1 MKKARSVYVCQ
12 SCGSRHLKWIGKCP
26 DCGEWNTLVE
36 ELIVKPSSRRSG
48 SMTGAALSESKP
60 RPLFELSVKDGGRTS
75 TGMAE
80 MDRVLGGGIVDG
92 SLVLIGGD
100 PGIGKSTLVLQ
111 LCGKIADGRSV
122 LYVSGEESAR
132 QIKMRADRLGIN
144 SPSLLILTETN
155 VEHIAAQVD
164 AIKPALVVIDS
175 IQTVFTDELGA
186 APGSVGQLRESTAR
200 LMQTC
205 KSLNVPFF
213 LVGHVTKD
221 GAIAGPRVLEHM
233 VDTVLYFEG
242 DRDHYFRVL
251 RSVKNRFG
259 STHEI
264 GVFEMGESGLAEVKN
279 PSEYLV
285 SGRTE
290 PVSGSVIACTLSG
303 TRPILVELQALVT
316 PTNFGNPRRTAVG
329 FDYNRI
335 VLLSAILQKRA
346 GLMLDSEDIYVSA
359 SGGVRVDDPGS
370 DLALAAAI
378 TGSFRNIAA
387 RADTLFVGEV
397 GLGGELRHV
406 SSMNLRLKE
415 AARMGMKRAI
425 VPQISAKDKSNENY
439 GKIEV
444 ATIDHVSSLA
454 EFMQS

>member
-1 MKKARSVYVCQ
+1 MKKAKSVYVCQ
-12 SCGSRHLKWIGKCP
+12 GCGSRHLKWIGKCP

-36 ELIVKPSSRRSG
+36 ELVIKPSARRSG
-48 SMTGAALSESKP
+48 SLTSASQSESKP
-60 RPLFELSVKDGGRTS
+60 QPLLALSVKNGGRTS

-111 LCGKIADGRSV
+111 LCGKIAENHTV
-122 LYVSGEESAR
+122 LYVSGEESAN
-132 QIKMRADRLGIN
+132 QIKMRADRLGIR
-144 SPSLLILTETN
+144 SQHLLVLTETN
-155 VEHIAAQVD
+155 VELINAQVE

-175 IQTVFTDELGA
+175 IQTVYTEELVA

-200 LMQTC
+200 LMQSC
-205 KSLNVPFF
+205 KGLNVPFF
-213 LVGHVTKD
+213 LVGHVTKE

-242 DRDHYFRVL
+242 DRDHYFRIL

-259 STHEI
+259 STNEI
-264 GVFEMGESGLAEVKN
+264 GVFEMRESGLSEVSN
-279 PSEYLV
+279 PSEYLI

-346 GLMLDSEDIYVSA
+346 HLTLDSEDIYVSA
-359 SGGVRVDDPGS
+359 TGGVRVDDPGS

-378 TGSFRNIAA
+378 TGSFRNIVAA
-387 RADTLFVGEV
+387 ADTLFVGEV

-406 SSMNLRLKE
+406 SSMHLRLKE
-415 AARMGMKRAI
+415 AARMGMKRAV
-425 VPQISAKDKSNENY
+425 VPKISAKEKSRENY

-444 ATIDHVSSLA
+444 VTIDHVSQLA
-454 EFMQS
+454 DFLS

>member
-1 MKKARSVYVCQ
+1 M
-12 SCGSRHLKWIGKCP
+12 
-26 DCGEWNTLVE
+26 
-36 ELIVKPSSRRSG
+36 
-48 SMTGAALSESKP
+48 
-60 RPLFELSVKDGGRTS
+60 ELSVKNSGRMS

-111 LCGKIADGRSV
+111 LCGNIADGRSV
-122 LYVSGEESAR
+122 LYVSGEESAH
-132 QIKMRADRLGIN
+132 QLKMRADRLGIN
-144 SPSLLILTETN
+144 SHSLLVLTETN
-155 VEHIAAQVD
+155 VDLINAQV
-164 AIKPALVVIDS
+164 ALRSPALVVIDS
-175 IQTVFTDELGA
+175 IQTVYTEELAA

-200 LMQTC
+200 LLQTC

-264 GVFEMGESGLAEVKN
+264 GVFEMGENGLAEVKN

-285 SGRTE
+285 SGRSD
-290 PVSGSVIACTLSG
+290 PVSGSVIACTLTG

-359 SGGVRVDDPGS
+359 TGGVRVDDPGS

-387 RADTLFVGEV
+387 RPDTLFVGEV

-415 AARMGMKRAI
+415 AARMGMKRAV
-425 VPQISAKDKSNENY
+425 VPKISAKEKSGKNY

-444 ATIDHVSSLA
+444 VTIDHVSQLA
-454 EFMQS
+454 EFLQS